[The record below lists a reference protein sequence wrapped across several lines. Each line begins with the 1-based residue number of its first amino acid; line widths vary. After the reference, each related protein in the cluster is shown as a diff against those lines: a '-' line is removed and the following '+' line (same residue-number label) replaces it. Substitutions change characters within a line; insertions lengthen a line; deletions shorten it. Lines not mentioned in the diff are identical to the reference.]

1 MKFAIF
7 SLIYLSI
14 LRVLYIPIFGD
25 SSSVVSGALS
35 VILGFILLFR
45 FKVDNS
51 TLFIIPYSILLF
63 FISLFTEYNSIF
75 DILITFFETLTP
87 FIIIGVICSS
97 NFKLYVSNNILFF
110 KKGIILLILIL
121 LLGHALNLI
130 GVPIPDLGN
139 VALTTELV
147 DTFNTKTRISS
158 FVGTSGPYSLC
169 ISFLLISLQ
178 ILYPRFFPQI
188 CILGTIILLFTFSRL
203 GLALFIVFNSIY
215 LIQYSIGFLGIQ
227 NLKIRKSTFFYLV
240 ISIVLSF
247 IIINLYYEPI
257 LTLYTRFL
265 DGFNFVNDPGNV
277 GRITRF
283 KQLVFEIK
291 ENNFYNILIGD
302 GTGTTSR
309 FLQAYQGESQLA
321 KVYVEWGLI
330 GLSLTIFWLLNIST
344 ILKLK
349 SNKILIDTSNKY
361 SFPVFFSL
369 IFSLLF
375 IQSFTSSPVFVSMI
389 FPIIAMNYRSTK

>member
-14 LRVLYIPIFGD
+14 LRVFYIPFFGD
-25 SSSVVSGALS
+25 LSSAVSGGLS
-35 VILGFILLFR
+35 VILGLILLFR

-51 TLFIIPYSILLF
+51 TLFVIPYSILLF
-63 FISLFTEYNSIF
+63 FISLFTEYENFVDIF
-75 DILITFFETLTP
+75 ITFFETLTP
-87 FIIIGVICSS
+87 FIIIGVICSF
-97 NFKLYVSNNILFF
+97 NFKRYVNKNILFF

-121 LLGHALNLI
+121 LIGHALNLL
-130 GVPIPDLGN
+130 GVPLPDLGN
-139 VALTTELV
+139 VALTPDLV

-169 ISFLLISLQ
+169 ISFLLITLQ
-178 ILYPRFFPQI
+178 ILYPQFFSQI
-188 CILGTIILLFTFSRL
+188 FILGTLILLFSFSRL
-203 GLALFIVFNSIY
+203 GLALFIVFNSTS
-215 LIQYSIGFLGIQ
+215 LIQYSIGIFRKQ
-227 NLKIRKSTFFYLV
+227 NLKIRKNTFLYSVF
-240 ISIVLSF
+240 SIGLIF

-257 LTLYTRFL
+257 LNLYTRFL
-265 DGFNFVNDPGNV
+265 DGFDFVNDPGNL

-330 GLSLTIFWLLNIST
+330 GLSLTIFWLLDITNVI
-344 ILKLK
+344 KLK
-349 SNKILIDTSNKY
+349 GNRIFFDSNKY
-361 SFPVFFSL
+361 SFPVFSTL

-375 IQSFTSSPVFVSMI
+375 IQSFTSSPVFISMI
-389 FPIIAMNYRSTK
+389 FPIIAMNYRYSK

>member
-1 MKFAIF
+1 MKFAILT
-7 SLIYLSI
+7 LIYLSI
-14 LRVLYIPIFGD
+14 LRVFYIPIFGD

-35 VILGFILLFR
+35 VILAFVLLFR

-63 FISLFTEYNSIF
+63 FISLFTEYPSIV
-75 DILITFFETLTP
+75 DISITFFETLTP
-87 FIIIGVICSS
+87 FVVIGVICSS
-97 NFKLYVSNNILFF
+97 NFKRYVNKNILFF

-121 LLGHALNLI
+121 LLGHAFNLI
-130 GVPIPDLGN
+130 GIPLPDLGN
-139 VALTTELV
+139 VPLIDDLQ
-147 DTFNTKTRISS
+147 DTFNTQTRVSS

-178 ILYPRFFPQI
+178 IFYPKFFFQI
-188 CILGTIILLFTFSRL
+188 LILGTLILLLSFSRL
-203 GLALFIVFNSIY
+203 GLALFVTFNFIY
-215 LIQYSIGFLGIQ
+215 LIQYLIGLIRRQ
-227 NLKIRKSTFFYLV
+227 NLKIRKNTFYYSV
-240 ISIVLSF
+240 ITIGL
-247 IIINLYYEPI
+247 IIIFINLFYEPI
-257 LTLYTRFL
+257 LTLYIRFL
-265 DGFNFVNDPGNV
+265 DGFDFVNDPGNV

-330 GLSLTIFWLLNIST
+330 GLSLTIFWLLNISN

-349 SNKILIDTSNKY
+349 ANQIFFNTTKY
-361 SFPVFFSL
+361 SFPLFSSL
-369 IFSLLF
+369 MFSLLF
-375 IQSFTSSPVFVSMI
+375 IQSFTSSPVFISMI
-389 FPIIAMNYRSTK
+389 FPIIAMNYRCGK